1 MPRSVLLDVTRLVS
15 RVGGGP
21 ATGIDRVER
30 AMLRGLLNR
39 DVDLFGLCRTA
50 DGFALLERSGL
61 RSLAR
66 QLDGEAPWGP
76 CDLVGHLSLRIPG
89 QRCAAES
96 DVRRLSS
103 GRARAAGLGAL
114 LGSRLPDGTAYLN
127 VGHGNLTDT
136 VFRAV
141 RSVPSSRT
149 AVLIHDAIPLRL
161 PWTQRAGASGRFR
174 ERLSAVASH
183 ADVVFCPSEAEREH
197 VAAAL
202 RECGGAPPIVVAP
215 LGVDPQIPDPGPPG
229 SDGWPTGAYF
239 AAVGT
244 LEPRKSLSLLLDV
257 WEHLAGILSAEE
269 LPGLAIIGR
278 RGWESDDFFRRLD
291 GLNSRIPAIREF
303 SNASDGARTA
313 LVSGARALLFP
324 SIAEG
329 YGLPPLEALS
339 VGVTPVC
346 APLPVYRETMG
357 DAAVYADADDMYQ
370 WAGVVTYLTRG
381 DARAKPEW
389 APPSWD
395 DHVNKVLTTIA

>member
-15 RVGGGP
+15 RVGGCP

-30 AMLRGLLNR
+30 AMLRGLLDR

-50 DGFALLERSGL
+50 DGFALIERSGF

-66 QLDGEAPWGP
+66 RLNGDAPWGP
-76 CDLVGHLSLRIPG
+76 CDLVGHLSLRLPG
-89 QRCAAES
+89 PRRAAES
-96 DVRRLSS
+96 DVRRLCS

-114 LGSRLPDGTAYLN
+114 LGSRLPEGTAYLN
-127 VGHGNLTDT
+127 VGHSNLTDP
-136 VFRAV
+136 VLRAV

-149 AVLIHDAIPLRL
+149 AVLIHDVIPHRL
-161 PWTQRAGASGRFR
+161 PWTQRAGAPGRFR
-174 ERLSAVASH
+174 ERLGAVARH
-183 ADVVFCPSEAEREH
+183 ADVVLCPSETEGMH

-202 RECGGAPPIVVAP
+202 EECGGAPPIVVAP
-215 LGVDPQIPDPGPPG
+215 LGVDPEVPHPG
-229 SDGWPTGAYF
+229 SLGSESAPAGAYF

-244 LEPRKSLSLLLDV
+244 LEPRKNLSLLLDV
-257 WEHLAGILSAEE
+257 WEHLARVLSAEE
-269 LPGLAIIGR
+269 LPGLAIVGR

-291 GLNSRIPAIREF
+291 GLKSRIPSIREYT
-303 SNASDGARTA
+303 NASDGARTA

-370 WAGVVTYLTRG
+370 WAGVVTDLTRG
-381 DARAKPEW
+381 DAKAKSGW
-389 APPSWD
+389 TPPSWD